1 MLTDADMKFGFVTGE
16 DGEKVE
22 LTHGRFIPLLQSAD
36 RAVRKEAYETYYAA
50 YRGLTNAIA
59 ATYSASVK
67 KDIFFAKARAMPPA
81 GRSRSL
87 RTRSRRA
94 STTR

>member
-1 MLTDADMKFGFVTGE
+1 MKFGFVTGR
-16 DGEKVE
+16 
-22 LTHGRFIPLLQSAD
+22 GRREGGADARPLHPAPAEPD

-67 KDIFFAKARAMPPA
+67 KDIFFAKARGLCLQPGGVA
-81 GRSRSL
+81 L
-87 RTRSRRA
+87 
-94 STTR
+94 